1 MTPLLLEFKKLII
14 PIKILK
20 MNSFRKCA
28 DNSYSLRPLIHCHIK
43 IKTIN
48 LSLSFKDLNFITV
61 MIKLISWEKL
71 IILFSPSLSFRY
83 FPITT
88 SILQLHLTLLICSRK
103 RTHLPSS
110 WLMNCDRYA
119 FRVQSRN
126 SWCLSFFS
134 KELEKQQSSFQII
147 LFN

>member
-28 DNSYSLRPLIHCHIK
+28 DNSCSLRHLIHCHIK

-61 MIKLISWEKL
+61 MIKLIS
-71 IILFSPSLSFRY
+71 
-83 FPITT
+83 
-88 SILQLHLTLLICSRK
+88 
-103 RTHLPSS
+103 
-110 WLMNCDRYA
+110 
-119 FRVQSRN
+119 
-126 SWCLSFFS
+126 
-134 KELEKQQSSFQII
+134 
-147 LFN
+147 